1 MSRTAVVFSPI
12 YYRHNPGKNHPESA
26 QRLHAIIHELNH
38 GQLANSRNWQF
49 ITPEKASI
57 DEVELAHGIE
67 YIRLVEAVCK
77 SGGGML
83 DLEDTRVSR
92 ESYEVALQA
101 VGGTLKA
108 VKLVMAGEFQNA
120 FALVRPPGHHAG
132 KYHACGFCLFNNI
145 VVAAKYLITRSG
157 LNRILILD
165 VDAHHGNGTQEA
177 FYDTDKVLFISL
189 HEDPSSFPGTGFID
203 EIGEGRGLG
212 YNVNI
217 PLSYGTG
224 DHTYSEAMNEIVKP
238 IMLQYEPQFILIS
251 AGFDGLYKD
260 PIANLKLTRIS
271 YRRIFEI
278 AADVASEKCKGRL
291 VSVLE
296 GGYNV
301 NSIGRA
307 AATAIATLSGA
318 TYAFGDEA
326 RTTKENAL
334 NQGERI
340 LREVKRVQSAFWR
353 ID

>member
-1 MSRTAVVFSPI
+1 MTRTAVVFSPI
-12 YYRHNPGKNHPESA
+12 YYRHNPGKDHPESA
-26 QRLHAIIHELNH
+26 QRLRAIIHELNH

-49 ITPEKASI
+49 VTPEKASI
-57 DEVELAHGIE
+57 DDVELAHGVE

-83 DLEDTRVSR
+83 DLEDTQVSR
-92 ESYEVALQA
+92 ESYEVALHA

-108 VKLVMAGEFQNA
+108 VKLVMAGEFQNT
-120 FALVRPPGHHAG
+120 FALVRPPGHHSG
-132 KYHACGFCLFNNI
+132 KYYACGFCLFNNI
-145 VVAAKYLITRSG
+145 VIAAKYLITRSG

-203 EIGEGRGLG
+203 EIGESQGLG

-217 PLSYGTG
+217 PLPYGTG
-224 DHTYSEAMNEIVKP
+224 DHTYLEAMNEIVKP
-238 IMLQYEPQFILIS
+238 IMLQYEPQFMLIS

-260 PIANLKLTRIS
+260 PIANLKLTRMC
-271 YRRIFEI
+271 YRKIFEI

-296 GGYNV
+296 GGYDV
-301 NSIGRA
+301 NSIGKA
-307 AATAIATLSGA
+307 AATAIATLSGTA
-318 TYAFGDEA
+318 YAVSDKA
-326 RTTKENAL
+326 RTTKENAIK
-334 NQGERI
+334 QGKRI
-340 LREVKRVQSAFWR
+340 LREVKRVQSTFWR